1 MNALARLELGEEAGD
16 PPDLFVE
23 RLRAE
28 STGRYH
34 DQHPFH
40 LRMHEGGL
48 SQAEVQLWVRNRYY
62 YQSRIPIKDALIL
75 AKSEDPGFR
84 RVWLRRISDH
94 DGTVEGEGGLA
105 LWQRLGEALSIDRQ
119 ELVSYSGVLP
129 GVRFACDAYVSL
141 VQGGTLVEAV
151 ASSLTEVLAPDL
163 MQRRIQA
170 FERHYPWIP
179 SHALDYF
186 RSRVPRARSDGE
198 FGLAFVV
205 EHARSRADQD
215 RCVRALVTKTEI
227 LWHLLDAV
235 DQASKTTH
243 KPR

>member
-1 MNALARLELGEEAGD
+1 MNAPARAGSREDAGD
-16 PPDLFVE
+16 SPDLFVQ
-23 RLRAE
+23 RLRSE
-28 STGRYH
+28 STRRYH

-40 LRMHEGGL
+40 TRMHAGGL
-48 SQAEVQLWVRNRYY
+48 SQAEVRLWVQNRYY

-75 AKSEDPGFR
+75 AKSEDPAFR
-84 RVWLRRISDH
+84 RVWMRRISDH
-94 DGTVEGEGGLA
+94 DGAADGEGGLA
-105 LWQRLGEALSIDRQ
+105 LWQRLAEALSIDRA
-119 ELVSYSGVLP
+119 ELLSYRGVLP

-141 VQGGTLVEAV
+141 VERATLVEAV

-163 MQRRIQA
+163 MQRRIEA
-170 FERHYPWIP
+170 FERFYPWIP
-179 SHALDYF
+179 GHALDYF

-205 EHARSRADQD
+205 EHARSRVDQE

-235 DQASKTTH
+235 DHASSSSR
-243 KPR
+243 KP

>member
-1 MNALARLELGEEAGD
+1 MNAPARLAFQEEAGD
-16 PPDLFVE
+16 PPALFVE

-28 STGRYH
+28 STRRYH

-40 LRMHEGGL
+40 LRMHEGAL
-48 SQAEVQLWVRNRYY
+48 SQAEVRLWVQNRYY

-75 AKSEDPGFR
+75 AKSEDASFR
-84 RVWLRRISDH
+84 RIWMRRISDH
-94 DGTVEGEGGLA
+94 DGAAEGEGGLA
-105 LWQRLGEALSIDRQ
+105 LWQRLAEALSLDRE
-119 ELVSYSGVLP
+119 ELLSYRAVLP

-141 VQGGTLVEAV
+141 VERATLVEAV

-163 MQRRIQA
+163 MQQRIEA

-179 SHALDYF
+179 NQALEYF

-198 FGLAFVV
+198 FGLAFVT
-205 EHARSRADQD
+205 EHARSRSAQD

-235 DQASKTTH
+235 EQASMT
-243 KPR
+243 RRNA

>member
-1 MNALARLELGEEAGD
+1 MNAPARVALEEAGD
-16 PPDLFVE
+16 PPELFVE

-28 STGRYH
+28 SERRYH
-34 DQHPFH
+34 DRHPFH
-40 LRMHEGGL
+40 LRMHEGAL
-48 SQAEVQLWVRNRYY
+48 SQAEVRLWVQNRYY

-84 RVWLRRISDH
+84 RTWMRRISDH
-94 DGTVEGEGGLA
+94 DGAVEGEGGLV
-105 LWQRLGEALSIDRQ
+105 LWQRLAEALSIDRD
-119 ELVSYSGVLP
+119 ELLSYRGVLP

-141 VQGGTLVEAV
+141 VERATLVEAV

-163 MQRRIQA
+163 MQRRIEA

-179 SHALDYF
+179 PHALDYF

-198 FGLAFVV
+198 FGLAFVM
-205 EHARSRADQD
+205 ERARSRAEQD
-215 RCVRALVTKTEI
+215 RCVRALITKTEI

-235 DQASKTTH
+235 DHASSTSR
-243 KPR
+243 KP

>member
-1 MNALARLELGEEAGD
+1 LNALARLELTEEAGD
-16 PPDLFVE
+16 PPDLFLE

-28 STGRYH
+28 STRRYH
-34 DQHPFH
+34 DRHPFH
-40 LRMHEGGL
+40 LRMHEGAL
-48 SQAEVQLWVRNRYY
+48 SRADVRLWVRNRYY

-75 AKSEDPGFR
+75 AKSEDPAFR

-94 DGTVEGEGGLA
+94 DGTDESEGGLA
-105 LWQRLGEALSIDRQ
+105 LWQRLAEALSIDRE
-119 ELVSYSGVLP
+119 ELLAYRGVLP

-141 VQGGTLVEAV
+141 VQGATLVEAV

-179 SHALDYF
+179 SSALDYF

-198 FGLAFVV
+198 FGLAFVL

-215 RCVRALVTKTEI
+215 RCVQALVTKTEI

-235 DQASKTTH
+235 DHASRTH
-243 KPR
+243 LDPP

>member
-1 MNALARLELGEEAGD
+1 MNALARVGLLEEAGD

-28 STGRYH
+28 STRRYH

-48 SQAEVQLWVRNRYY
+48 SQAEVRLWVQNRYY
-62 YQSRIPIKDALIL
+62 YQSRIPIKDALIV
-75 AKSEDPGFR
+75 AKSEDPAFR
-84 RVWLRRISDH
+84 RVWMRRISDH
-94 DGTVEGEGGLA
+94 DGPADGEGGLA
-105 LWQRLGEALSIDRQ
+105 LWQRLAEALSIDRA
-119 ELVSYSGVLP
+119 ELLSYGAVLP

-141 VQGGTLVEAV
+141 VERATLVEAV

-163 MQRRIQA
+163 MQRRIDA
-170 FERHYPWIP
+170 FERFYPWIP
-179 SHALDYF
+179 ADALDYF
-186 RSRVPRARSDGE
+186 RTRVPRARSDGE
-198 FGLAFVV
+198 FAIAFVV
-205 EHARSRADQD
+205 EHARSRDDQD

-235 DQASKTTH
+235 ELASGSSR
-243 KPR
+243 KP